1 MLEGLMS
8 LKHIAQLFL
17 EKIIPSRK
25 SERLKE
31 ENELNLIYSE
41 AANRLNSQ
49 AHFIRTSTFNE
60 INSRISTFNA
70 KYSLNQNV
78 VFQQMKQLQELKKQ
92 KNETLTRKSLEFAS
106 QLFRDQ
112 NGNSTLNEEQ
122 LEAVISDEDS
132 NLIIAGAGSGKTTV
146 IAHKVKYLVETGAN
160 PEDIL
165 LLSFT
170 KASAASLK
178 ERIQKTMGVDVDV
191 TTLHSFAFSTV
202 KNENNKPPQIADEKK
217 LFGKVYEALLNTL
230 SKSKYLRHFLEF
242 YGKYFYDIKPLVYYK
257 NIQELR
263 VDLRKVGSQINDQ
276 SSSDEEIEL
285 RKRLSTLK
293 GELVRSLDE
302 RFIAD
307 FLYIHGIK
315 YEYEKKYELA
325 PYDYYPDF
333 YLSDYDIYL
342 EHFAIDKHGKA
353 PAVFENPK
361 KYVENIQIK
370 RDLHKKMGTKLIET
384 TTAHLNDENSDE
396 YLIKIL
402 NDAGIETKNIDK
414 SVVEHISRKFN
425 QFISTFYTRFKL
437 SGKTLDELKHNY
449 LEMPYKVF
457 FSFYEGFVSEFEGI
471 KAKDGLSDF
480 TDLLLMATD
489 IYRQGKGTPYKYII
503 VDEFQDTSWVAM
515 NLLDAVYEAS
525 PNSSFFMVGD
535 DWQSIYGFNGSD
547 VNVLINFKNR
557 SGCEVKYL
565 NRNYRSHQ
573 NIVELGKKF
582 IECNEQQFKKEVVS
596 ASQRYKESQVQFI
609 YFGDLEKQLRT
620 IDKNDSIFLL
630 GRYNDDEPITL
641 IDSLI
646 DDGYRN
652 IEFKTIH
659 RSKGLEATHVFILFP
674 NESKRDFPSLIQDH
688 YIFNILKRNTETF
701 PFAEER
707 RLMYVAIT
715 RAGKNVFFVSPKDKI
730 PDSNFWSE
738 LQSSTTH
745 L

>member
-1 MLEGLMS
+1 MS
-8 LKHIAQLFL
+8 LKHFVHLFL
-17 EKIIPSRK
+17 EKIIPSMK

-31 ENELNLIYSE
+31 ANELNIIYNH
-41 AANRLNSQ
+41 ATNALNSQ
-49 AHFIRTSTFNE
+49 TRFVRTSVFNEIRNRTSTFK
-60 INSRISTFNA
+60 A
-70 KYSLNQNV
+70 KSPLNRNV
-78 VFQQMKQLQELKKQ
+78 VSQQLKQQQDLRKQ
-92 KNETLTRKSLEFAS
+92 KNEILMKKNFEFAS
-106 QLFRDQ
+106 QLFKDQ

-122 LEAVISDEDS
+122 LEAVITDEDS

-146 IAHKVKYLVETGAN
+146 IAHKVKYLVETGTN

-170 KASAASLK
+170 KVSAASLK
-178 ERIQKTMGVDVDV
+178 ERIQKTMGVDVNV

-217 LFGKVYEALLNTL
+217 LYGKIYEALLNTL

-263 VDLRKVGSQINDQ
+263 VDLRKVGSQLNDQ
-276 SSSDEEIEL
+276 NSSDEEIEL

-293 GELVRSLDE
+293 GELVRSVDE

-307 FLYIHGIK
+307 FLYIHGIR

-325 PYDYYPDF
+325 SYDYYPDF

-342 EHFAIDKHGKA
+342 EHFAIDKNGKA

-370 RDLHKKMGTKLIET
+370 RELHKKMGTKLIET
-384 TTAHLNDENSDE
+384 TTAYLNDENSDE
-396 YLIKIL
+396 YLTKVL
-402 NDAGIETKNIDK
+402 NAAGVETKNIDK

-437 SGKTLDELKHNY
+437 SGKTLDELKRNY

-457 FSFYEGFVSEFEGI
+457 FSFYEGFISEFEGI
-471 KAKDGLSDF
+471 KTDEGLSDF

-547 VNVLINFKNR
+547 VNVLINFRNR
-557 SGCEVKYL
+557 SGCMVKYL
-565 NRNYRSHQ
+565 NKNYRSHQ

-582 IECNEQQFKKEVVS
+582 IECNDQQFKKQVLS
-596 ASQRYKESQVQFI
+596 ANQRHKDSQIQFI
-609 YFGDLEKQLRT
+609 YSNDLEKQIRT
-620 IDKNDSIFLL
+620 INKNESIFLL

-641 IDSLI
+641 INSLS
-646 DDGYRN
+646 DDGYVN

-659 RSKGLEATHVFILFP
+659 RSKGLEATHVFVLFP

-688 YIFNILKRNTETF
+688 YIFNILKRNTDFF

-715 RAGKNVFFVSPKDKI
+715 RAEKNVYYVSPFKDKR
-730 PDSNFWSE
+730 PNSDFWTE
-738 LQSSTTH
+738 IENLVSTGKAY
-745 L
+745 

>member
-1 MLEGLMS
+1 M
-8 LKHIAQLFL
+8 
-17 EKIIPSRK
+17 K

-31 ENELNLIYSE
+31 ANELNIIYNH
-41 AANRLNSQ
+41 ATNALNSQ
-49 AHFIRTSTFNE
+49 TRFVRTSVFNEIRNRTSTFK
-60 INSRISTFNA
+60 A
-70 KYSLNQNV
+70 KSPLNRNV
-78 VFQQMKQLQELKKQ
+78 VSQQLKQQQDLRKQ
-92 KNETLTRKSLEFAS
+92 KNEILMKKNFEFAS
-106 QLFRDQ
+106 QLFKDQ

-122 LEAVISDEDS
+122 LEAVITDEDS

-146 IAHKVKYLVETGAN
+146 IAHKVKYLVETGTN

-170 KASAASLK
+170 KVSAASLK
-178 ERIQKTMGVDVDV
+178 ERIQKTMGVDVNV

-217 LFGKVYEALLNTL
+217 LYGKIYEALLNTL

-263 VDLRKVGSQINDQ
+263 VDLRKVGSQLNDQ
-276 SSSDEEIEL
+276 NSSDEEIEL

-293 GELVRSLDE
+293 GELVRSVDE

-307 FLYIHGIK
+307 FLYIHGIR

-325 PYDYYPDF
+325 SYDYYPDF

-342 EHFAIDKHGKA
+342 EHFAIDKNGKA

-370 RDLHKKMGTKLIET
+370 RELHKKMGTKLIET
-384 TTAHLNDENSDE
+384 TTAYLNDENSDE
-396 YLIKIL
+396 YLTKVL
-402 NDAGIETKNIDK
+402 NAAGVETKNIDK

-437 SGKTLDELKHNY
+437 SGKTLDELKRNY

-457 FSFYEGFVSEFEGI
+457 FSFYEGFISEFEGI
-471 KAKDGLSDF
+471 KTDEGLSDF

-547 VNVLINFKNR
+547 VNVLINFRNR
-557 SGCEVKYL
+557 SGCMVKYL
-565 NRNYRSHQ
+565 NKNYRSHQ

-582 IECNEQQFKKEVVS
+582 IECNDQQFKKQVLS
-596 ASQRYKESQVQFI
+596 ANQRHKDSQIQFI
-609 YFGDLEKQLRT
+609 YSNDLEKQIRT
-620 IDKNDSIFLL
+620 INKNESIFLL

-641 IDSLI
+641 INSLS
-646 DDGYRN
+646 DDGYVN

-659 RSKGLEATHVFILFP
+659 RSKGLEATHVFVLFP

-688 YIFNILKRNTETF
+688 YIFNILKRNTDFF

-715 RAGKNVFFVSPKDKI
+715 RAEKNVYYVSPFKDKR
-730 PDSNFWSE
+730 PNSDFWTE
-738 LQSSTTH
+738 IENLVSTGKAY
-745 L
+745 